1 MTTAVQV
8 WLSDSFHNFANTFA
22 SSYTGGIFNLIFV
35 PVTNETTRK
44 TTLQFASF
52 SAFSNLSASGQF
64 LLNPLQSLSV
74 WSVLPKESQFAPV
87 KNNTYWLLLILLVL
101 AWLIALVIT
110 CVLLVYSCR
119 NGRRRSNKW
128 DHKKKMA
135 ENGYEA
141 PPSQLDEVQKNKW
154 TSGCNQGTLYL
165 SLGIL
170 CAIEL
175 VILFCLCVLA
185 FYSVSTL
192 NSPGKPVEARRW
204 ANVSQSGGA
213 DGSNSTKLSVTLG
226 VALDQMQLFLQSIV
240 PDGLNATDR
249 TVSKVNRTTVK
260 NLKVLVRDILS
271 LLLASYR
278 VQPLQDQADEL
289 SAGLLILKNTTG
301 YILNDSNTVLNEISE
316 FEGAMKG
323 YQEALRKDFGVLC
336 GKLNTSLANSTCF
349 SLQSQISVLKYSF
362 NRSAIL
368 TEPIVA
374 LSEIN
379 EIFGVNLTELVSRF
393 KSLHDELNKEA
404 DGILQKVVGQFDLS
418 SLFNPLK
425 QLWTN
430 MSTELQPTLKA
441 VQSSRPTVETAADA
455 YQTAVTAF
463 GYVVIV
469 LCLVLLVILTVY
481 LLIYGVECHERS
493 LLTGTKSSLDPVNP
507 TTDISKDNGIP
518 TNYPQAHNS
527 PKWILIIMAIFA
539 VIICLLIII
548 WSAMILITVIA
559 VNDICRY
566 GTTPMGQNQTDAVFN
581 LYLKS
586 IWPNLIGRFKLS
598 SQIESMVQLP
608 APSNVLQALLVQCPN
623 KTHLGLLPLVG
634 LNNVVNVTG
643 VLQSSNLQKI
653 MNDKEQTLVDEIL
666 KINFSS
672 YIPTDLDKLF
682 TTIENMTSYLDN
694 MDYSE
699 TVKQLTTPPMNITAS
714 EIFVQSLITFAQP
727 LAETDSN
734 ARSILTT
741 AHAIRDQL
749 KRFNSTYQKAYKL
762 GQAFTELQKQRTLT
776 RQLQAIRAS
785 LVNLTSILRN
795 STLVEKPIRPAYRS
809 GTSRFLGNISADLEV
824 DMTQFTG
831 ALFAC
836 NRLSAAAS
844 ITVDVL
850 CANSAVIHGLG
861 SFALIAFALSFILLI
876 TFSCYQSFVWLH
888 QKHCLLAT
896 GQGIP
901 LYLFVRYVHKRK
913 TG

>member
-1 MTTAVQV
+1 M
-8 WLSDSFHNFANTFA
+8 
-22 SSYTGGIFNLIFV
+22 
-35 PVTNETTRK
+35 E
-44 TTLQFASF
+44 
-52 SAFSNLSASGQF
+52 
-64 LLNPLQSLSV
+64 
-74 WSVLPKESQFAPV
+74 
-87 KNNTYWLLLILLVL
+87 
-101 AWLIALVIT
+101 WLISRSSGSEERPHFQAT
-110 CVLLVYSCR
+110 P
-119 NGRRRSNKW
+119 GR
-128 DHKKKMA
+128 
-135 ENGYEA
+135 
-141 PPSQLDEVQKNKW
+141 PSEEVTERQ
-154 TSGCNQGTLYL
+154 
-165 SLGIL
+165 
-170 CAIEL
+170 
-175 VILFCLCVLA
+175 
-185 FYSVSTL
+185 
-192 NSPGKPVEARRW
+192 
-204 ANVSQSGGA
+204 
-213 DGSNSTKLSVTLG
+213 
-226 VALDQMQLFLQSIV
+226 
-240 PDGLNATDR
+240 
-249 TVSKVNRTTVK
+249 K

-289 SAGLLILKNTTG
+289 SAVLFERAVITSNNLVIISFPLLI
-301 YILNDSNTVLNEISE
+301 
-316 FEGAMKG
+316 
-323 YQEALRKDFGVLC
+323 R
-336 GKLNTSLANSTCF
+336 
-349 SLQSQISVLKYSF
+349 QSQISVLKYSF

-566 GTTPMGQNQTDAVFN
+566 GTTPMGQNQTDAIFN

-598 SQIESMVQLP
+598 SQIESVVQLP

-785 LVNLTSILRN
+785 LVNLTS
-795 STLVEKPIRPAYRS
+795 EK
-809 GTSRFLGNISADLEV
+809 
-824 DMTQFTG
+824 
-831 ALFAC
+831 
-836 NRLSAAAS
+836 S
-844 ITVDVL
+844 I
-850 CANSAVIHGLG
+850 IG
-861 SFALIAFALSFILLI
+861 LI
-876 TFSCYQSFVWLH
+876 TNPPVFITEAH
-888 QKHCLLAT
+888 
-896 GQGIP
+896 
-901 LYLFVRYVHKRK
+901 VRLNERVLGKFFLN
-913 TG
+913 TNLDIELV